1 MSLYSLGGVIFGDKL
16 KLIEWLQGKGLLASS
31 KDCEKCNNGTN
42 MVFRERTEQGG
53 SKDGYTWRCPV
64 CHTMKTIRAG
74 SFFEKS
80 RMPLNKW
87 MFLMY
92 LWSMDVGVCT
102 AALQAEVTEKTA
114 VDVYQ
119 FLRDVCS
126 TRLLSDGPTLLGGD
140 GVVVQI
146 DESLFIHKV
155 KVCLQYN
162 QSL

>member
-1 MSLYSLGGVIFGDKL
+1 
-16 KLIEWLQGKGLLASS
+16 
-31 KDCEKCNNGTN
+31 
-42 MVFRERTEQGG
+42 
-53 SKDGYTWRCPV
+53 
-64 CHTMKTIRAG
+64 MKAIRAG

-114 VDVYQ
+114 VVVYQ
-119 FLRDVCS
+119 FFRDVCL
-126 TRLLSDGPTLLGGD
+126 THLLNDGPTLLGGD

-162 QSL
+162 RLVMINGNLSFL